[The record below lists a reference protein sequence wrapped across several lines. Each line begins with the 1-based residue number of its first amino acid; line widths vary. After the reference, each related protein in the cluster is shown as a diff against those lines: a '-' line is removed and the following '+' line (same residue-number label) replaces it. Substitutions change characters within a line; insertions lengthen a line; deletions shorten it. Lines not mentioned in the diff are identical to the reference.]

1 MERDLETT
9 LSLLNKE
16 IGEKQ
21 KVIDQLEVVE
31 NEKAHVMQQL
41 EESGRQSGLKEQQL
55 KKELRDTV
63 RDLETDKVKLKMHYV
78 MQLEKERRKKDND
91 FQSKV
96 QLITNRFLLAVS
108 YSKLSK
114 IREKQSFSMYF
125 FQQDQYKTVGKSIT
139 FSDPKR

>member
-63 RDLETDKVKLKMHYV
+63 RDLETDKVKLKMHYA

-96 QLITNRFLLAVS
+96 QLITAQFEKDISGYKQTLTETEKTLL
-108 YSKLSK
+108 
-114 IREKQSFSMYF
+114 ET
-125 FQQDQYKTVGKSIT
+125 QQTQLIQDCSV
-139 FSDPKR
+139 FVPALL